1 MTRLFEIQNPDLT
14 VLFGRTKRR
23 VDELTKGL
31 QLRGFNAEG
40 IHGDLSQQKRM
51 SVLRQFKGGKLDILV
66 ATDVAARGLDVSG
79 VTHVY
84 NYDIPQDP
92 ESYVHRIGRTGRAGK
107 TGVSVTFVSA
117 NEESYLRSIE
127 NLTKKK
133 MLPLNPPTKQEAFKG
148 QLEKSVDH
156 VKSLLGK
163 TDQLSKYEQS
173 AEDLLASHDAKELVS
188 ALLKEVTKDP
198 SDIPVKLTSER
209 PLPNKNGR
217 GGRGGRGGNGRRNG
231 NGGGGRRRN
240 NDRGR
245 SGDRR
250 NNNGD
255 RRRSNSDRDRNR
267 GGERRNGNGGNK
279 NGSRN
284 QNSSK
289 SGNFTIRKKII
300 KKELGV
306 ISNSFLILSLCK
318 KEGFAKMIIGLGVDI
333 TPLKRIEQAY
343 QNNARFAERVLTVNE
358 YKKNLQPVQKKKRFG
373 I

>member
-1 MTRLFEIQNPDLT
+1 
-14 VLFGRTKRR
+14 
-23 VDELTKGL
+23 
-31 QLRGFNAEG
+31 
-40 IHGDLSQQKRM
+40 
-51 SVLRQFKGGKLDILV
+51 
-66 ATDVAARGLDVSG
+66 
-79 VTHVY
+79 
-84 NYDIPQDP
+84 
-92 ESYVHRIGRTGRAGK
+92 
-107 TGVSVTFVSA
+107 
-117 NEESYLRSIE
+117 
-127 NLTKKK
+127 

-289 SGNFTIRKKII
+289 SGNFTIRKKNNQ

-306 ISNSFLILSLCK
+306 ISNSF
-318 KEGFAKMIIGLGVDI
+318 F
-333 TPLKRIEQAY
+333 
-343 QNNARFAERVLTVNE
+343 
-358 YKKNLQPVQKKKRFG
+358 
-373 I
+373 